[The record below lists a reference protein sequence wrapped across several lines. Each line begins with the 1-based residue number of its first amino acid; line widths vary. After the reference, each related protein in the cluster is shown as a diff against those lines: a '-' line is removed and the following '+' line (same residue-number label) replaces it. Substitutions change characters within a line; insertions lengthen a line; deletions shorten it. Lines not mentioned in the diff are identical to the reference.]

1 MIKVKNQKDLLQL
14 FIDILQVETA
24 SKDKGIP
31 LGISNRH
38 IHLSQKDIDQL
49 FGQGYQ
55 LTELKELSQ
64 PGQYACKETVVIC
77 GPRGVIEKVRVL
89 GPARPASQVEVMTG
103 DCFKLGVK
111 APVRQ
116 SGDISGTP
124 GITIVGA
131 AGSVEI
137 EEGVI
142 VAQRHIHMS
151 PQDAQFYK
159 VTDGE
164 RVMIKLNGERGGVFD
179 NVVIRVSKEFR
190 LECHLDVEEANAM
203 GLNSKSKVYIIKN
216 NQEELL

>member
-1 MIKVKNQKDLLQL
+1 MEKKRALLQM
-14 FIDILQVETA
+14 FIDILEEGAGTVD
-24 SKDKGIP
+24 SGVP

-38 IHLSQKDIDQL
+38 IHLSQQEINKL
-49 FGQGYQ
+49 FGTGYQ
-55 LTELKELSQ
+55 LTELKALSQ
-64 PGQYACKETVVIC
+64 PGQYACKETVTIC

-89 GPARPASQVEVMTG
+89 GPARPATQVEVMTG
-103 DCFKLGVK
+103 DCFKLGLK

-116 SGDISGTP
+116 SGDIRNTP
-124 GITIVGA
+124 GITIIGA
-131 AGSVEI
+131 AGSAEI
-137 EEGVI
+137 DEGVI

-151 PQDAQFYK
+151 PEDAHQYN

-216 NQEELL
+216 N